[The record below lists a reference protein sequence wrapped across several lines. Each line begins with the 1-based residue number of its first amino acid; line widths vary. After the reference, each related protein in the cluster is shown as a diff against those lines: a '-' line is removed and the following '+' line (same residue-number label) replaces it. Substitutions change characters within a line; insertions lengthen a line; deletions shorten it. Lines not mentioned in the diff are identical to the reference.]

1 MAWLQQQTGSPA
13 KPPLFLQFTRAQL
26 RELILV
32 TEDQP
37 VFFWV
42 NRPAE
47 PLAWNDGLLVGVSEH
62 LEEPELPAGPAAA
75 QPDPPRI
82 LRPKP
87 GIPGTATPLQVD
99 GSEHYLALSLPSFE
113 HPTRDEALELVK
125 RHGFM
130 LETSN
135 RKWWLRDRHKTLNF
149 LATHWASL
157 REHYGA
163 QFTPNFERNTARLQ
177 LAEVTCAAVEAGD
190 GYDVTL
196 ALRAGQ
202 ASEEAVRAALA
213 GGRGYVEE
221 AGNLVLLP
229 TAMLDRLAQAQS
241 WFALKRS
248 ARGCRSRIEKRS
260 SHNCP
265 MFQHAR
271 NGH

>member
-1 MAWLQQQTGSPA
+1 
-13 KPPLFLQFTRAQL
+13 
-26 RELILV
+26 
-32 TEDQP
+32 
-37 VFFWV
+37 
-42 NRPAE
+42 
-47 PLAWNDGLLVGVSEH
+47 
-62 LEEPELPAGPAAA
+62 
-75 QPDPPRI
+75 
-82 LRPKP
+82 
-87 GIPGTATPLQVD
+87 
-99 GSEHYLALSLPSFE
+99 
-113 HPTRDEALELVK
+113 
-125 RHGFM
+125 M

-177 LAEVTCAAVEAGD
+177 LAEVTCAAVEAGG

-229 TAMLDRLAQAQS
+229 TAMLDRLAQAQRRLS
-241 WFALKRS
+241 GDATTGATPRRTR
-248 ARGCRSRIEKRS
+248 AHHRRRRGRGRW
-260 SHNCP
+260 P
-265 MFQHAR
+265 A
-271 NGH
+271 